1 MNDWEDGLL
10 DWQKDFS
17 YWYINENSEIVEASS
32 LGEVPENIKEYGKIS
47 DAVWY
52 FPQLS
57 MRGKSAHT
65 LDSADHRLYL
75 HIMREAVK
83 KHGQEIQVYRGHR
96 GEWAIGDHK
105 ILYGATERSVAAH
118 YGAIVETMKVKGL
131 VTKSPTFSVA
141 SGNEFDIEV
150 IFFPETIIYA

>member
-1 MNDWEDGLL
+1 MIDWEDGLFN
-10 DWQKDFS
+10 WQKDFS
-17 YWYINENSEIVEASS
+17 YWYINENNEIVEVSS
-32 LGEVPENIKEYGKIS
+32 LGEVPEVREYGKIS

-65 LDSADHRLYL
+65 LDGAEHRLYL

-83 KHGQEIQVYRGHR
+83 KHGEEIQIYRGHR
-96 GEWAIGDHK
+96 GEWAIEDHK
-105 ILYGATERSVAAH
+105 ILYGSPDRSVAAH
-118 YGAIVETMKVKGL
+118 YGAIVETMNVKGL
-131 VTKSPTFSVA
+131 LTKSPTFSVA
-141 SGNEFDIEV
+141 SDDEFDFEV